1 MTSQQTGERR
11 LIDADV
17 LLDKTVRRNR
27 AWNSITNSE
36 GKTLEE
42 IILEMLSVEQQE
54 PKTGHCTN
62 CKWWKDSD
70 GESED

>member
-1 MTSQQTGERR
+1 MR

-36 GKTLEE
+36 GKNLEE
-42 IILEMLSVEQQE
+42 IVLEMPSVNPQ
-54 PKTGHCTN
+54 KNIVNNGTMNITL
-62 CKWWKDSD
+62 
-70 GESED
+70 